1 MRKSLKQF
9 LQKSLSGVLC
19 TAMLFSG
26 ISVPELSVYAA
37 ESEQVQETEQSR
49 ETEST
54 EQKSSS
60 VETTSMEETSEE
72 STQAAS
78 ENDTS
83 ETSSEK
89 EEVRSDETQT
99 DGVKESTQETK
110 ESDTASE
117 EEVMSSESR
126 ESEVETAEETE
137 QEEKEVQSDITTYAN
152 KEVQFSYY
160 VGEVDSQY
168 KIGLCIYNDSSI
180 SANGSDGKWQVKSD
194 WEADIFLLTPVEN
207 YSGWY
212 QIAIS
217 VDGDTASG
225 GFEIYKSADEGVTCE
240 NIVTYS
246 QWTNEVVYGK
256 LFESGV
262 TSIAIKEGSTFTSIS
277 EAEGEEEIAIKEV
290 ESPSITIEAGEAVTY
305 PTEVSVTF
313 NNNTTEKYA
322 VVWDE
327 TDKSA
332 VDAAT
337 VGEYTVKGT
346 VTCEYTLKD
355 GTAKTE
361 TKDVTLTITVNRVA
375 SENLL
380 QNPGFEDANYTN
392 NWVTGGSGF
401 TAKKDADPHSGNQ
414 ALNFNKPTQAT
425 VMQTI
430 EGLKA
435 GTYTFGGY
443 IQGGDAAE
451 GDLQYAV
458 VKVYSNG
465 ADIENDTPKKEYR
478 ESCSLSGW
486 KVWQN
491 PEISNIAVSAGDI
504 LVVGVEI
511 NASSTGAWGTIDD
524 LYLYAEQITEEPEDP
539 VDGTKDYKNVTVN
552 LNFYVGDLDANAA
565 EEVGFYQWGDSLT
578 IDTAKNPLLT
588 WGGWDNKDTNP
599 VYKMEE
605 VEGHSGWFNITL
617 TANETISFESG
628 KPVSSIG
635 SFAIFRSKEKKTPL
649 IECSGWNG
657 KFPEIYK
664 GLLDGSVTAI
674 RDTNGTM
681 VGYATIA
688 EADEAASQP
697 EEPDE
702 PDQPREWT
710 FEELTALIADADKCN
725 EADYTK
731 ASWNTFANALAEAKK
746 ITESATK
753 EEIMA
758 AYEALGIAKNVL
770 VNGSL
775 SVAKVALANDFI
787 TGADL
792 SSYLSLKNSGVVFK
806 DEEGNELDD
815 AAFFTYLKNGG
826 TNWVR
831 IRIWNNPFDGD
842 GNGYGGGNN
851 DLEAAK
857 TIGKWATD
865 AGMKVLI
872 DFHYSDFWADPGKQ
886 KEPKA
891 WANYTVDEKV
901 AAIET
906 FTKDSLDALKAAG
919 VNVGMVQ
926 VGNETTNAICGVT
939 LSDWDNS
946 AKIFNAGSKAVRA
959 FDENCLVAIH
969 FTNPERAGT
978 YANFAKNLDSHNV
991 DYDVFASSYYPF
1003 WHGTTENLTTQL
1015 ADIAS
1020 EYDKKVMVA
1029 ETSWATTLADQDG
1042 HDNTVRKGSNDTSP
1056 AYDFSVQGQA
1066 DELRAVITA
1075 VNNVNETAAGKGIGV
1090 FYWEPA
1096 WMSKNYV
1103 YRADGGKNQ
1112 ELLDENK
1119 ALWEENG
1126 SGWAA
1131 SFAGEY
1137 DSKDAGRWFG
1147 GSAID
1152 NQSWFDFFGNA
1163 LPTAKTYSYI
1173 RSGET
1178 AAEMAI
1184 TGVKNP
1190 TITIDAG
1197 GELTYPTE
1205 VSVTFNSGDTK
1216 KYPVEW
1222 DEEDKNAVDTAQAG
1236 EYTVKGS
1243 VTCEYT
1249 LNDGTTKKTET
1260 KNVTLTI
1267 KVNKVAG
1274 ENILQN
1280 PGFEDGALTPW
1291 VVTRKEGAVDDAKVS
1306 NANSSNRH
1314 SGKWSLHF
1322 YNAGIVGFTAAQE
1335 VRELAAGSYTFGGY
1349 LMGEDKAGGAMEQL
1363 AYVEIYGSDG
1373 QLKEKKTA
1381 KCYLDGWKSTPEEW
1395 PNPEI
1400 TGIEVSKGDYLI
1412 VGMEVMTAAGAWGD
1426 IDDFYLYADQI
1437 NEEPEDPVDGD
1448 KEYKNVTVNLNF
1460 YVGDLDANAAEEVG
1474 FYQWGDSLTIDTAQN
1489 PLLTWGGWDNKDK
1502 NPVYKMEE
1510 VEGHS
1515 GWFNITLTANE
1526 TITFTAGKPTKSIGG
1541 FSVFRSKDKGTPLIS
1556 CSGFADSLPEIYKGL
1571 LDGSV
1576 TAIRDTNGTLVGY
1589 ATIAEADEAAGKPVE
1604 PDEPDE
1610 PTEWTFEQLEELI
1623 AEADGYEEGNYT
1635 KAGWNTFTAALAEAK
1650 KITQDASKEEI
1661 MAAYEALGI
1670 AKNVLVDGSLSVAK
1684 IALAND
1690 FITGA
1695 DVSSY
1700 LSLRN
1705 SGVIFKDEEGN
1716 ELDDAAFFRYLKN
1729 GGTNWIRIRVWNDP
1743 FDSEKHG
1750 YGGGN
1755 NDLEAAKTIGKW
1767 ATDAG
1772 MKVLIDFHYSDFW
1785 ADPGKQKEPKAWA
1798 DYTVDEKAAAVE
1810 TFTKDSLDAL
1820 KAAGVDVGMVQ
1831 VGNETTNS
1839 ICGVTLSDWEDSA
1852 KIFNAGSR
1860 AVRAF
1865 DENCLVAIHFTNPE
1879 RTGNY
1884 ANYAKNLD
1892 SHNVDYD
1899 VFASSYYPF
1908 WHGTTQNLTDQ
1919 LADIAKTYDKKVMVA
1934 ETSWATT
1941 LDDQDGHGDTVRVG
1955 SNDKGAAYDFSVQGQ
1970 ADELRAVIKAVNDV
1984 NETAS
1989 GKGIGVFYWEP
2000 AWLSKNYVYR
2010 ADGGVNQELLDENK
2024 ETWENYG
2031 SGWAAS
2037 FAGEYDA
2044 KDAGKWYGGSAVDNQ
2059 AWFDFF
2065 GNALPT
2071 AKVYNYIRSG
2081 ETASEMAITGVK
2093 NPSVTIEMG
2102 DQVSYP
2108 EKVMVSFND
2117 SSNVEYAVSWN
2128 AADQRKVDT
2137 EKVGEYIVQGTV
2149 VCEYKLNNG
2158 STKTETRQVTYTI
2171 TVKQPV
2177 GENLLLNPGFE
2188 DGVVTP
2194 WTVTAKDGFS
2204 YLPNPSSATN
2214 DNRHEGKWSLHFWN
2228 ADAIGFTASQ
2238 EVRNLEAGS
2247 YTFGGFIL
2255 GDDMAD
2261 GEKEQF
2267 AYVEVYDSEGNLKG
2281 ERRTA
2286 KSAFAGFNAG
2296 WVNPEITDIQ
2306 VAEGDYLIVG
2316 MEVETASGGAWGDLD
2331 DFYLYGIYDITV
2343 DTKIE
2348 EGTGSI
2354 SVGRTHYVAGKKIDI
2369 TVKPDDGYT
2378 LDKLTI
2384 TGKGIKAETDAAKMM
2399 LQSENG
2405 TVTQEDG
2412 VLTLVYPKDTKTE
2425 QKEIFTMPNGAVLV
2439 SAVFT
2444 EIPGAANADHLK
2456 ELIATYEKENP
2467 ENYTRNSWETFLTV
2481 LADAKTVAEK
2491 ADATQAQIN
2500 TAKNKLEQAYQDLV
2514 NIAALKE
2521 LILQCKDAQQDGY
2534 TEESWNVF
2542 AQALEDAET
2551 IAAKEDATQDEIDDT
2566 EYALETAYK
2575 SLQLKVTTDFS
2586 TLNKQIEACE
2596 NLNQDAY
2603 TEESWRAFS
2612 EALAFAKET
2621 AANTNATQEEV
2632 DMACERL
2639 KAAFDGLK
2647 VKQDPSEP
2655 VTGPDTAELRK
2666 LIAAYENLNRDD
2678 YTEATWNVFADAL
2691 AKARETADKTGAS
2704 QSEIDS
2710 ARNALQAAFDGLVK
2724 YEPPVIEKDGLWAED
2739 IEDIVYTGK
2748 ALRPDVK
2755 VYDGD
2760 TLLTQNK
2767 DYTLTYRNN
2776 TNAGTATIVI
2786 KGKGNY
2792 ADSVE
2797 KTFNILKKDL
2807 ADEDISVSVPAVTAP
2822 RNGKSV
2828 TPNPQVIR
2836 DGVKLKVNKDYVVT
2850 SQTYTTPGIYDVEV
2864 KAADSGNYTGSRKA
2878 EFVVA
2883 SADQVLMSKV
2893 KIKKIPS
2900 QKYSAKI
2907 EPEVT
2912 VTYKGA
2918 VLTEG
2923 TDYTVRYSNNTQAGQ
2938 TATVTITGTKVKYVG
2953 EKTVSF
2959 KITGIALKAKDVQ
2972 LRNATNLVYTGKA
2985 QRPTVTISNLR
2996 QNRDYTVEYQNN
3008 IDAGTATVIV
3018 KGLKGYTGTVRKTF
3032 KIAPFDIQKNA
3043 NRKFRYASNITA
3055 PFAKSGSSLTDAKL
3069 NAVFSGTRLVQGI
3082 DYTLSYK
3089 NNKKV
3094 GATAE
3099 AVIRGRGNFTG
3110 TVTTTFKVSRQQL
3123 ENLTVTASDVIEKN
3137 AKKYQKTK
3145 LSVMDLDGKAL
3156 KKGTDY
3162 DIVSYTLADD
3172 TKIESTPTAGT
3183 TVKAVVR
3190 GKGSYEGETAAF
3202 FRIIAD
3208 DRNLSK
3214 AKITVTPQQYTGEAI
3229 KPEAADIKV
3238 IIKVNGQIRTLKN
3251 SEYEIVGYTNNV
3263 KKGTAKITI
3272 HGLGEYGGM
3281 KTGTFKITARK
3292 MKW

>member
-1 MRKSLKQF
+1 MRKNLKQFMRKSLC
-9 LQKSLSGVLC
+9 GVLC

-37 ESEQVQETEQSR
+37 ESEQVQETDAAR

-54 EQKSSS
+54 EQSSSVEMTSAEKADMASETESIEQKSSS
-60 VETTSMEETSEE
+60 VET
-72 STQAAS
+72 AS
-78 ENDTS
+78 VEQTA
-83 ETSSEK
+83 
-89 EEVRSDETQT
+89 EVHEDETET
-99 DGVKESTQETK
+99 DAAK
-110 ESDTASE
+110 DAFNE
-117 EEVMSSESR
+117 EEVTSSESR
-126 ESEVETAEETE
+126 ESETQTEEEETATEEIRPGADSRTTAE
-137 QEEKEVQSDITTYAN
+137 AVFYLYVGDLNVEEGDKIAVNFWKSGNGRMLGTSGKSDPAGDWYFWEAGDAYPMSKVSGRDGWYSISVTYDDSKGSSSGFDIYTQVQDASTGTKNQIYAN
-152 KEVQFSYY
+152 KEAVYNKLST
-160 VGEVDSQY
+160 GEN
-168 KIGLCIYNDSSI
+168 C
-180 SANGSDGKWQVKSD
+180 A
-194 WEADIFLLTPVEN
+194 
-207 YSGWY
+207 
-212 QIAIS
+212 
-217 VDGDTASG
+217 
-225 GFEIYKSADEGVTCE
+225 YKSGAS
-240 NIVTYS
+240 Y
-246 QWTNEVVYGK
+246 
-256 LFESGV
+256 
-262 TSIAIKEGSTFTSIS
+262 ASIS

-305 PTEVSVTF
+305 PAEVSVTF
-313 NNNTTEKYA
+313 NNNTTKKYA

-327 TDKSA
+327 TDKNA
-332 VDAAT
+332 VDAAKA
-337 VGEYTVKGT
+337 GKYTVKGT

-355 GTAKTE
+355 GTENTE
-361 TKDVTLTITVNRVA
+361 TKDVTLTITVNKVTG
-375 SENLL
+375 ENLL
-380 QNPGFEDANYTN
+380 QNPGFEDAVYTN

-401 TAKKDADPHSGNQ
+401 SSKKTEDPHGGKQS
-414 ALNFNKPTQAT
+414 LNFSNPTQST
-425 VMQTI
+425 VMQTV

-443 IQGGDAAE
+443 IQGGGAAE
-451 GDLQYAV
+451 GDLQYV
-458 VKVYSNG
+458 VAKVFNKD
-465 ADIENDTPKKEYR
+465 ADLENDMPKENYR

-486 KVWQN
+486 KEWQN
-491 PEISNIAVSAGDI
+491 PEISNIVVSAGDI

-511 NASSTGAWGTIDD
+511 NSSSTGAWGTIDD
-524 LYLYAEQITEEPEDP
+524 LYLYADQITEEPEDP

-565 EEVGFYQWGDSLT
+565 EEVGFYQWGNSLT
-578 IDTAKNPLLT
+578 INTTKNPLLT
-588 WGGWDNKDTNP
+588 WGGWDKKDENP

-617 TANETISFESG
+617 TANETITFTSG
-628 KPVSSIG
+628 KPTKSIG
-635 SFAIFRSKEKKTPL
+635 GFSVFRSKNKENPL
-649 IECSGWNG
+649 ISCSG
-657 KFPEIYK
+657 FADSLPEIYK

-674 RDTNGTM
+674 RDTNGTL

-688 EADEAASQP
+688 EADEAASKP
-697 EEPDE
+697 VEPDKPDE
-702 PDQPREWT
+702 PTEWT
-710 FEELTALIADADKCN
+710 FEQLEELIA
-725 EADYTK
+725 EADGYEEGSYTK
-731 ASWNTFANALAEAKK
+731 ASWNTFAKALAEAKK
-746 ITESATK
+746 ITADASK

-770 VNGSL
+770 VDGSL
-775 SVAKVALANDFI
+775 SVAKIALANDFI

-792 SSYLSLKNSGVVFK
+792 SSYLSLKKSGVVFK
-806 DEEGNELDD
+806 DEDGNELDD
-815 AAFFTYLKNGG
+815 AAFFAYLKDGG

-831 IRIWNNPFDGD
+831 IRIWNNPFDGE

-857 TIGKWATD
+857 KIGKLATD

-891 WANYTVDEKV
+891 WAGYSVDQKVTEIEK
-901 AAIET
+901 
-906 FTKDSLDALKAAG
+906 FTKDSLDALKDAG
-919 VNVGMVQ
+919 VDVGMVQ
-926 VGNETTNAICGVT
+926 VGNETTNSICGVT

-969 FTNPERAGT
+969 FTNPEQTGN

-1020 EYDKKVMVA
+1020 KYGKKVMVA

-1042 HDNTVRKGSNDTSP
+1042 HNNTVRIGSNDTNS

-1066 DELRAVITA
+1066 EELRAVVRA
-1075 VNNVNETAAGKGIGV
+1075 VNDVNETAAGKGIGV

-1119 ALWEENG
+1119 ELWEKYG

-1131 SFAGEY
+1131 SFANEY

-1274 ENILQN
+1274 KNILQN
-1280 PGFEDGALTPW
+1280 PGFEDGVLTPW
-1291 VVTRKEGAVDDAKVS
+1291 VVTRKEGAVSDAKVS
-1306 NANSSNRH
+1306 NASKDNRH
-1314 SGKWSLHF
+1314 SGSWSLHF
-1322 YNAGIVGFTAAQE
+1322 YNAGIVGFTAKQE
-1335 VRELAAGSYTFGGY
+1335 VRELAAGTYTFGGY

-1363 AYVEIYGSDG
+1363 AYVEIYSSDG
-1373 QLKEKKTA
+1373 QLKEKKTV
-1381 KCYLDGWKSTPEEW
+1381 KCYLDGWKGNPEDW

-1412 VGMEVMTAAGAWGD
+1412 VGMEVETAEGEAWGD

-1437 NEEPEDPVDGD
+1437 NEEPDDPVDGD
-1448 KEYKNVTVNLNF
+1448 KEYKDVTVNLNF

-1474 FYQWGDSLTIDTAQN
+1474 FYQWGNSLTINTTKN
-1489 PLLTWGGWDNKDK
+1489 PLLTWGGWNDKDK

-1526 TITFTAGKPTKSIGG
+1526 TITFTSGKPTKSIGG
-1541 FSVFRSKDKGTPLIS
+1541 FSVFRSKDKENPLIN

-1576 TAIRDTNGTLVGY
+1576 TAIRDTNGTMVGY
-1589 ATIAEADEAAGKPVE
+1589 ATIAEADEAASKPVE

-1650 KITQDASKEEI
+1650 KITANASKEEI

-1716 ELDDAAFFRYLKN
+1716 ELDEAGFFSYLKS

-1798 DYTVDEKAAAVE
+1798 NYTVDQKAEAVE

-1839 ICGVTLSDWEDSA
+1839 ICGVTLSDWENSA

-1955 SNDKGAAYDFSVQGQ
+1955 SNDTGAAYDFSVQGQ

-2108 EKVMVSFND
+2108 EKVIVSFND
-2117 SSNVEYAVSWN
+2117 SSSAAYAVSWN
-2128 AADQRKVDT
+2128 AADQHKVDT
-2137 EKVGEYIVQGTV
+2137 EKTGEYIVQGTV
-2149 VCEYKLNNG
+2149 VCEYKLNDG
-2158 STKTETRQVTYTI
+2158 STKTETRKVTYTI

-2194 WTVTAKDGFS
+2194 WTVAAKDGFS
-2204 YLPNPSSATN
+2204 YQPKPSSATN

-2261 GEKEQF
+2261 GEKEQL

-2286 KSAFAGFNAG
+2286 KSVFAGFNAG
-2296 WVNPEITDIQ
+2296 WANPEITDIE

-2331 DFYLYGIYDITV
+2331 DFYLYGMYDVAV

-2348 EGTGSI
+2348 EGTGSV
-2354 SVGRTHYVAGKKIDI
+2354 SVSRTHYVAGKKIDI

-2378 LDKLTI
+2378 LDKVTI
-2384 TGKGIKAETDAAKMM
+2384 TGKGIKAETEAANMM

-2412 VLTLVYPKDTKTE
+2412 VLTIVYPKDTKTE

-2456 ELIATYEKENP
+2456 ELIAEYEKEDP
-2467 ENYTRNSWETFLTV
+2467 ENYTKNSWEMLLSV

-2491 ADATQAQIN
+2491 TDATQAQIN

-2514 NIAALKE
+2514 NIAALRE
-2521 LILQCKDAQQDGY
+2521 LILQCQDAQQDEY

-2542 AQALEDAET
+2542 AQALEEAE
-2551 IAAKEDATQDEIDDT
+2551 AAVSKENATQDEIDDAK
-2566 EYALETAYK
+2566 YALEAAYK
-2575 SLQLKVTTDFS
+2575 SLQSIVTTDF
-2586 TLNKQIEACE
+2586 TALNKQIEASE
-2596 NLNQDAY
+2596 NLNQDEY
-2603 TEESWRAFS
+2603 TQESWKAFS
-2612 EALAFAKET
+2612 EALASAKET
-2621 AANTNATQEEV
+2621 AANANATQEEV
-2632 DMACERL
+2632 DMVCERL

-2647 VKQDPSEP
+2647 AKQNPSEP

-2666 LIAAYENLNRDD
+2666 LIAAYENLNRED

-2691 AKARETADKTGAS
+2691 AKARETADKSGAS

-2760 TLLTQNK
+2760 TLLTESR
-2767 DYTLTYRNN
+2767 DYTVTYRNN
-2776 TNAGTATIVI
+2776 TNAGKAIIVI

-2807 ADEDISVSVPAVTAP
+2807 ADEDISVSVPAATAP
-2822 RNGKSV
+2822 KNGRSV
-2828 TPNPQVIR
+2828 TPNPEVIR
-2836 DGVKLKVNKDYVVT
+2836 DGAKLKVNRDYVVV
-2850 SQTYTTPGIYDVEV
+2850 SQSYTTPGVYEVEV
-2864 KAADSGNYTGSRKA
+2864 KAADNGNYTGSRKA
-2878 EFVVA
+2878 EFIVA

-2893 KIKKIPS
+2893 KIKKIPA
-2900 QKYSAKI
+2900 QKYSDKI
-2907 EPEVT
+2907 EPSVT
-2912 VTYKGA
+2912 VTYKGKT
-2918 VLTEG
+2918 LTEG
-2923 TDYTVRYSNNTQAGQ
+2923 ADYTVRYSNNTVAGQ

-2953 EKTVSF
+2953 EKTASF
-2959 KITGIALKAKDVQ
+2959 KITGTPIKAKDVQ
-2972 LRNATNLVYTGKA
+2972 LRNAENLVYTGKA
-2985 QRPTVTISNLR
+2985 QRPAVTITGLR

-3008 IDAGTATVIV
+3008 TDAGTATVIV
-3018 KGLKGYTGTVRKTF
+3018 RGMKGCTGTVRKTF
-3032 KIAPFDIQKNA
+3032 RIVAFDIGTNT
-3043 NRKFRYASNITA
+3043 NRRFRYASNITA
-3055 PFAKSGSSLTDAKL
+3055 PFAKSGSRLTDAEL
-3069 NAVFSGTRLVQGI
+3069 RAVFNGSRLTQGI

-3110 TVTTTFKVSRQQL
+3110 TVATTFKVSRQQIG
-3123 ENLTVTASDVIEKN
+3123 NLVITASDVSEKN
-3137 AKKYQKTK
+3137 AKKYDSTK
-3145 LSVMDLDGKAL
+3145 LSVLDLDGKAL
-3156 KKGTDY
+3156 KRGTDY
-3162 DIVSYTLADD
+3162 DVVSYTLADD
-3172 TKIESTPTAGT
+3172 TSIEQTPAVGT
-3183 TVKAVVR
+3183 TIKAVVS
-3190 GKGSYEGETAAF
+3190 GKGSYEGEAAVLF
-3202 FRIIAD
+3202 KIIAN
-3208 DRNLSK
+3208 DRDLAK
-3214 AKITVTPQQYTGEAI
+3214 AKITVAPQQYTGEEI
-3229 KPEAADIKV
+3229 RLSESDIKV
-3238 IIKVNGQIRTLKN
+3238 TIRVNGQTRTLQN
-3251 SEYEIVGYTNNV
+3251 SEYEIVEYTNNV
-3263 KKGTAKITI
+3263 QKGTAKVTI
-3272 HGLGEYGGM
+3272 HGLGEYGGT